1 MTSKSPTK
9 VVKFSLR
16 PIQEIHIDS
25 APTLPLAIFCIYL
38 QNFVDLQP
46 LTNYITMF
54 MGNNIVSAM
63 RAFAAA
69 AANQVHLD
77 HSIDDL
83 GKMTHRV

>member
-25 APTLPLAIFCIYL
+25 APTLSLTIFCIYL

-46 LTNYITMF
+46 LTNYIL
-54 MGNNIVSAM
+54 NVYE
-63 RAFAAA
+63 
-69 AANQVHLD
+69 
-77 HSIDDL
+77 
-83 GKMTHRV
+83 